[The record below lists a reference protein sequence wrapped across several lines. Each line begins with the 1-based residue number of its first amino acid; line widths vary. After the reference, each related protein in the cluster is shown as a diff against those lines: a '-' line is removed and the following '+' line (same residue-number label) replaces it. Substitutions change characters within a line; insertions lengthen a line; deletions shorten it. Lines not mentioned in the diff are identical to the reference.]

1 MKGTESSFP
10 SPRTSVTAGVGAGIG
25 FLGVAAGAFGAHLL
39 AGRVEASLLDAFQTG
54 ARYAQ
59 LHAVVLLVLGLL
71 DDGPRVRRAAGLFSL
86 GVLLFSGS
94 LWLMALT
101 GVRALGAIT
110 PLGGL
115 CLLAAWLL
123 LAAGYLPLNPRRSR
137 SARAD
142 HSDGENSAG

>member
-1 MKGTESSFP
+1 M
-10 SPRTSVTAGVGAGIG
+10 RVGAGLG
-25 FLGVAAGAFGAHLL
+25 FLAVAAGAFGAHLL
-39 AGRVEASLLDAFQTG
+39 AGRVEPALLDAFQTG

-59 LHAVVLLVLGLL
+59 LHAVVVLVLGAL
-71 DDGPRVRRAAGLFSL
+71 DDGPRARRVAGLFSL

-123 LAAGYLPLNPRRSR
+123 LAVGYLPLIPRRSR